1 MIKIKLMFDYN
12 EGPIWPN
19 YIDPYTFERSTGVD
33 LIDNDKI
40 IKEISSKM
48 ADMYW
53 DYYIFVDEKS
63 PLDFDF
69 KKQKEEKEIM
79 LDLLSKLKNRLNELN
94 DGTFE
99 VDDQITNEYEKI

>member
-19 YIDPYTFERSTGVD
+19 HIDPYTFERSTGVD
-33 LIDNDKI
+33 LIDNDKM
-40 IKEISSKM
+40 IKDLSVKM
-48 ADMYW
+48 SNMYS
-53 DYYIFVDEKS
+53 DYYTFDTDDSPCKFDLEK
-63 PLDFDF
+63 
-69 KKQKEEKEIM
+69 QRKEKGIM

-99 VDDQITNEYEKI
+99 VDDHITNEYERI